1 MLKRGPILGLIY
13 RLVISLFIFR
23 RKPTSGSSRGLCCCE
38 EADYKEQNYSKHNF
52 DLIHKLS
59 VILISFVVRGERFV
73 VGEKGGVAAP
83 RILSCGKARNLFET
97 RTISLPLCLKAEP

>member
-23 RKPTSGSSRGLCCCE
+23 RKPTSGSSRGLCCE

-59 VILISFVVRGERFV
+59 VILISFVVRGKRFV
-73 VGEKGGVAAP
+73 VGEKGGVAAS
-83 RILSCGKARNLFET
+83 RKLSCGKARNLFET

>member
-23 RKPTSGSSRGLCCCE
+23 RKPTSRSSRGLCCE
-38 EADYKEQNYSKHNF
+38 EADYKEQNYSKQNF
-52 DLIHKLS
+52 VLIHKLS
-59 VILISFVVRGERFV
+59 VILFSFVVRGERFV
-73 VGEKGGVAAP
+73 VGRKGGVAAS